1 MKRNTHSSK
10 RFYHSPYQQ
19 KPQGFSV
26 IEFLVASML
35 SMIVLVAVGSAYFSA
50 RKVNDVAGG
59 RLNMQQDIRNA
70 ANMIVRDSRMAGSF
84 GCFSLSNGSAV
95 LTQAS
100 GTNHPA
106 LGLRIRTASGSSTFY
121 EEGIKS
127 VAQANF
133 STTGISDFTA
143 NSAAVIFQYG
153 TGSPTVTDLNTNS
166 VTINTDTDTS
176 ELAGGSPIIVS
187 SCDVLDQVYA
197 VSGSTSTAS
206 GATTFNGLTLSSS
219 QKRTE
224 ATVMRYQ
231 VNLYVVGT
239 PTGGQQGLYRFQL
252 QPNGSWTDPQLLIGG
267 IGRMNIL
274 YGYVNGCPT
283 IDSTITASAGA
294 AVETFSFSPSLLPTD
309 RNRPLAMIRL
319 TLGGNADN
327 TIDAREKVNASASAG
342 QVFIYNINAN
352 IRGGNLCADRSIS
365 Q

>member
-1 MKRNTHSSK
+1 MKRNTHSPK

-26 IEFLVASML
+26 IEFLVASLL
-35 SMIVLVAVGSAYFSA
+35 SMIVLVAVGSGYYAA

-59 RLNMQQDIRNA
+59 RLNIQQDIRNT

-84 GCFSLSNGSAV
+84 GCFNLNNSSGT
-95 LTQAS
+95 LTQTPAS
-100 GTNHPA
+100 AATNPA
-106 LGLRIRTASGSSTFY
+106 LSLRFTSGSNTF
-121 EEGIKS
+121 EEGVKS

-133 STTGISDFTA
+133 GTTGISGFTP
-143 NSAAVIFQYG
+143 NSEAIIFQYG
-153 TGSPTVTDLNTNS
+153 VGSPTVSNLTTDS
-166 VTINTDTDTS
+166 VSINTDSDTS
-176 ELAGGSPIIVS
+176 EFANGSPIIVS

-197 VSGSTSTAS
+197 GTTSTAS
-206 GATTFNGLTLSSS
+206 GTATFSGLTLSSS
-219 QKRTE
+219 QKLAE
-224 ATVMRYQ
+224 VTVLRYV

-239 PTGGQQGLYRFQL
+239 PNGGEQGLYRFQL

-327 TIDAREKVNASASAG
+327 TIVASEKVNASASAG
-342 QVFIYNINAN
+342 NVDIYNINAN
-352 IRGGNLCADRSIS
+352 IRGGNQCADRSAI

>member
-1 MKRNTHSSK
+1 MKRNTHSQK
-10 RFYHSPYQQ
+10 RFYHPPYQQ

-59 RLNMQQDIRNA
+59 RLNIQQDIRNA

-84 GCFSLSNGSAV
+84 GCFNLSNGSAA

-100 GTNHPA
+100 GANHPA
-106 LGLRIRTASGSSTFY
+106 LGLRVRTASGSSTFY
-121 EEGIKS
+121 EEGVKS

-133 STTGISDFTA
+133 STTGIANFTA

-153 TGSPTVTDLNTNS
+153 VGSPTVTNLTPTS
-166 VTINTDTDTS
+166 VAINTTNDTDTR
-176 ELAGGSPIIVS
+176 ELGGGSPIIVS
-187 SCDVLDQVYA
+187 SCNVLDQVYT

-219 QKRTE
+219 QKSTE
-224 ATVMRYQ
+224 VTVMRYQ

-239 PTGGQQGLYRFQL
+239 PNGGQQGLYRFQL
-252 QPNGSWTDPQLLIGG
+252 QPNGRWTDPQLLIGG
-267 IGRMNIL
+267 IRTMNVL

-283 IDSTITASAGA
+283 IDSTVTAAASA
-294 AVETFSFSPSLLPTD
+294 AVETFSFFNTLQVTD

-319 TLGGNADN
+319 ALNDNA
-327 TIDAREKVNASASAG
+327 IDAREKVNASASAG
-342 QVFIYNINAN
+342 NVDIYNINAN
-352 IRGGNLCADRSIS
+352 IRGGNQCADRSVV

>member
-1 MKRNTHSSK
+1 MKRNTHSPK

-26 IEFLVASML
+26 IEFLVASLL
-35 SMIVLVAVGSAYFSA
+35 SMIVLVAVGSGYYAA

-59 RLNMQQDIRNA
+59 RLNTQQDIRNT

-84 GCFSLSNGSAV
+84 GCFNLNNSSGT
-95 LTQAS
+95 LTQTPAS
-100 GTNHPA
+100 AATNPA
-106 LGLRIRTASGSSTFY
+106 LSLRFTSGSNTF
-121 EEGIKS
+121 EEGVKS

-133 STTGISDFTA
+133 GTTGISGFTP
-143 NSAAVIFQYG
+143 NSEAIIFQYG
-153 TGSPTVTDLNTNS
+153 VGSPTVSNLTTDS
-166 VTINTDTDTS
+166 VSINTDSDTS
-176 ELAGGSPIIVS
+176 EFANGSPIIVS

-197 VSGSTSTAS
+197 GTTSTAS
-206 GATTFNGLTLSSS
+206 GTATFSGLTLSSS
-219 QKRTE
+219 QKLAE
-224 ATVMRYQ
+224 VTVLRYV

-239 PTGGQQGLYRFQL
+239 PNGGEQGLYRFQL

-267 IGRMNIL
+267 INSMNVL

-283 IDSTITASAGA
+283 IDSSVAASAP
-294 AVETFSFSPSLLPTD
+294 ETFSFFSSLQPTN
-309 RNRPLAMIRL
+309 RSRPLASIRL
-319 TLGGNADN
+319 QLNGN

>member
-1 MKRNTHSSK
+1 MKRNTHSPK

-26 IEFLVASML
+26 IEFLVASLL
-35 SMIVLVAVGSAYFSA
+35 SMIVLVAVGSGYYAA

-59 RLNMQQDIRNA
+59 RLNTQQDIRNT

-84 GCFSLSNGSAV
+84 GCFNLNNSGGT
-95 LTQAS
+95 LTQTPAS
-100 GTNHPA
+100 AAINPA
-106 LGLRIRTASGSSTFY
+106 LSLRFTSGSNTF
-121 EEGIKS
+121 EEGVKS

-133 STTGISDFTA
+133 GTTGISGFTP
-143 NSAAVIFQYG
+143 NSEAVIFQYG
-153 TGSPTVTDLNTNS
+153 VGSPTVSNLGANS
-166 VTINTDTDTS
+166 ITINTDNDTK
-176 ELAGGSPIIVS
+176 ELDRGSPIIVS

-197 VSGSTSTAS
+197 GSVSTSS
-206 GATTFNGLTLSSS
+206 GVTTLNNLALSSS
-219 QKRTE
+219 QKLAE
-224 ATVMRYQ
+224 VTVLRYV

-239 PTGGQQGLYRFQL
+239 PNGGEQGLYRFQL

-267 IGRMNIL
+267 INSMNVL

-283 IDSTITASAGA
+283 IDSSVAASAP
-294 AVETFSFSPSLLPTD
+294 ETFSFFSSLQPTN
-309 RNRPLAMIRL
+309 RSRPLASIRL
-319 TLGGNADN
+319 QLNGN